1 MCSILL
7 LKKKYILILVLKMA
21 TIALMVG
28 GAITNALAFSGSNF
42 LFSQMSGAEERK
54 RHNLAMENLQHE
66 RDTWNEER
74 LERIDYINEE
84 LKKRG
89 HAAKTFQ
96 NVDQAMQQYYFLT
109 GTELPSLSSEPQLED
124 FLDDDQRLAIQRG
137 ELTLITIGILTT
149 AYLTYKFI

>member
-1 MCSILL
+1 MTSI
-7 LKKKYILILVLKMA
+7 VLM
-21 TIALMVG
+21 IG

-42 LFSQMSGAEERK
+42 LFSQMSGAAERK

-66 RDTWNEER
+66 RDTWNEQR
-74 LERIDYINEE
+74 LERIDYINQE

-89 HAAKTFQ
+89 HAVKTFKD
-96 NVDQAMQQYYFLT
+96 VDQAMQQYSFLT
-109 GTELPSLSSEPQLED
+109 GEDLPQLSAQPQLED

>member
-1 MCSILL
+1 
-7 LKKKYILILVLKMA
+7 MA

-42 LFSQMSGAEERK
+42 VFSQMSGAEARK
-54 RHNLAMENLQHE
+54 RHNLAMEKLQHE

-84 LKKRG
+84 FKKRG

-124 FLDDDQRLAIQRG
+124 FLDEASQVALQRG
-137 ELTLITIGILTT
+137 ELSLIAIGLLLTG
-149 AYLTYKFI
+149 YLTYKFIPSKV

>member
-1 MCSILL
+1 
-7 LKKKYILILVLKMA
+7 MA

-54 RHNLAMENLQHE
+54 RHNLAMEKLQHE

-84 LKKRG
+84 LKKE
-89 HAAKTFQ
+89 
-96 NVDQAMQQYYFLT
+96 VMQLKLFKM
-109 GTELPSLSSEPQLED
+109 
-124 FLDDDQRLAIQRG
+124 
-137 ELTLITIGILTT
+137 LIKRCNNIIS
-149 AYLTYKFI
+149 

>member
-1 MCSILL
+1 
-7 LKKKYILILVLKMA
+7 MA

-42 LFSQMSGAEERK
+42 PFSQMSGAAERK

-74 LERIDYINEE
+74 LERIDYINQE

-89 HAAKTFQ
+89 HAVKTFKD
-96 NVDQAMQQYYFLT
+96 VDQAMQRYYFLT

>member
-1 MCSILL
+1 
-7 LKKKYILILVLKMA
+7 MA

-28 GAITNALAFSGSNF
+28 GVITNALAFSGSNF

-54 RHNLAMENLQHE
+54 RHNLAMEKLQHE

-74 LERIDYINEE
+74 LQRIDYINEE
-84 LKKRG
+84 LKKKRG

-109 GTELPSLSSEPQLED
+109 GTELPPLSSEPQLED
-124 FLDDDQRLAIQRG
+124 FLDDDSQLALQRG
-137 ELTLITIGILTT
+137 ELTLVALGLVITT
-149 AYLTYKFI
+149 YLTYKFIP

>member
-1 MCSILL
+1 
-7 LKKKYILILVLKMA
+7 MA

-42 LFSQMSGAEERK
+42 LFNQMSGAEERK

-84 LKKRG
+84 LKKE
-89 HAAKTFQ
+89 
-96 NVDQAMQQYYFLT
+96 VMQLKLFKMLT
-109 GTELPSLSSEPQLED
+109 RRCNNIIS
-124 FLDDDQRLAIQRG
+124 
-137 ELTLITIGILTT
+137 
-149 AYLTYKFI
+149 

>member
-1 MCSILL
+1 
-7 LKKKYILILVLKMA
+7 MA

-54 RHNLAMENLQHE
+54 RHNLAMEKLQHE

-84 LKKRG
+84 LKK
-89 HAAKTFQ
+89 Q
-96 NVDQAMQQYYFLT
+96 VMQLKLFKMLT
-109 GTELPSLSSEPQLED
+109 
-124 FLDDDQRLAIQRG
+124 R
-137 ELTLITIGILTT
+137 
-149 AYLTYKFI
+149 